1 VKKDESIVKKFLVL
15 SLLVMYLLIAVT
27 NILYLPKYNP
37 LRAVNNYSGIKTD
50 LVLNP
55 THQHEHSA
63 ANIFVLL
70 HRVYQ
75 SPFENKR
82 ETLSGPSQ
90 TAFILVSLI
99 TGVIALF
106 ALLRGTGK
114 YFKMPGYS
122 RGYAYLNYCTLRI

>member
-1 VKKDESIVKKFLVL
+1 LKKDKSNIKKFLAL

-37 LRAVNNYSGIKTD
+37 LRIVNNYSGIKTD

-55 THQHEHSA
+55 THQHEHGA
-63 ANIFVLL
+63 ANLFVLL

-82 ETLSGPSQ
+82 GTLSGPSQ
-90 TAFILVSLI
+90 AAPILISLI

-106 ALLRGTGK
+106 ALLPGTSI

-122 RGYAYLNYCTLRI
+122 QRYAYLSYCTLRI